1 MKEEF
6 ILSDDTLRRIFQE
19 KSLRQAL
26 VNLYLRQ
33 QGLSYPLLPETAD
46 LVPLHLACPR
56 GKDFH
61 LTPVGTSL
69 GYNLL
74 EYRNQVEEGRSNNI
88 LERMKI
94 DQNSVLFDVGCGGGQ
109 TLLASLQFNP
119 QKVVGFDRDGYAIA
133 LARFLFSQKKVPP
146 ERYSFFHAS
155 LEPTGNYPPHLNPL
169 PQRGEGRV
177 RVEFTHIVCRVVL
190 HKLKVRQ
197 TLSLFYHTL
206 KPAGSLYLMV
216 PSFSY
221 YVSRLNLVFRN
232 PLWSVYFLFV
242 FVNGFV
248 FAFFGWQMT
257 LRLGSRTL
265 SELFFTRRSLKRALQ
280 HNHFQTTEILFPSV
294 PGKSSFL
301 EVFARKC

>member
-6 ILSDDTLRRIFQE
+6 ILSDETLRRIFQE

-26 VNLYLRQ
+26 VRLYLRQ
-33 QGLSYPLLPETAD
+33 QGLGYHLLPETAD
-46 LVPLHLACPR
+46 LVPLHLACRR

-74 EYRNQVEEGRSNNI
+74 EYRNQVEKGRSNDI

-94 DQNSVLFDVGCGGGQ
+94 DQNSVLLDVGCGGGQ

-119 QKVVGFDRDGYAIA
+119 RKVVGLDRDGYAIA

-146 ERYSFFHAS
+146 ERYTFFHATLDVIPACLRQES
-155 LEPTGNYPPHLNPL
+155 
-169 PQRGEGRV
+169 
-177 RVEFTHIVCRVVL
+177 THIVCRVVM

-197 TLSLFYHTL
+197 TLSVFYHTL
-206 KPAGSLYLMV
+206 KPTGSLYLMV

-221 YVSRLNLVFRN
+221 YVSRLNLIFRN

-242 FVNGFV
+242 FVNGFI

-280 HNHFQTTEILFPSV
+280 HNHFQTTEILSPPV
-294 PGKSSFL
+294 TRKSSFL